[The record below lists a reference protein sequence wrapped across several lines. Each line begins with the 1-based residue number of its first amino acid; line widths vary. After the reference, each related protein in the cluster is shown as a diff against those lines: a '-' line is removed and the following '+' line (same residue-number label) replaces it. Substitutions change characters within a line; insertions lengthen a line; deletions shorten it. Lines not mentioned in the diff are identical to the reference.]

1 MCHPGESR
9 DPGQAALLR
18 VDPGFRRDDVPAGAS
33 RGSGRRRDDVLLRR
47 PPARPHNAGLA
58 PPQPPLPEPHHPTP
72 FVATWTLADVVDFEH
87 FLANDDA
94 DPSRDRQW
102 FDERIAPVLGD
113 AAHDRRRAFRAWL
126 DLQRERQAGAPTP
139 GQRLQQTL
147 SLLSGTAVVLGTLL
161 GAALAGTWLAQ
172 AGDEPVNA
180 PLFWAATV
188 GVQCL
193 LLAIAAIAWPLRR
206 GAAGGLRAAVQS
218 LIVAAGAAMR
228 RLPGERRDA
237 LRATLARLAARSDR
251 HAGLLGAPAAAL
263 LQRFALAFNAGL
275 LVAMLALHLPL
286 VDLRFGWQS
295 TYPIDASQ
303 MHRAVQWVAA
313 PWHWAVPQAQ
323 PRPDEVA
330 ATRFARGQP
339 AHTLPPDAARA
350 WWPFLVLSIACYGV
364 VLRGA
369 LWAALVLV
377 QRRRLRATAFDDPAA
392 HALWRRLAGPLVRTE
407 GGGAP
412 LPAGSGGSASAR
424 PAHDCTVL
432 VAQDLR
438 EDDDRLRTMLASGF
452 GCAASGWHRIAIDDR
467 SASAPLLGQ
476 IAARRPPSIL
486 VVAPAERDPIVAVA
500 QLLRAVVQ
508 AAAPGADVLLLLAA
522 GDDARLAIWRRFVQ
536 IQRLPIGVEALR

>member
-1 MCHPGESR
+1 MAC
-9 DPGQAALLR
+9 L
-18 VDPGFRRDDVPAGAS
+18 DPGFRRDDT
-33 RGSGRRRDDVLLRR
+33 RWDDALPRR
-47 PPARPHNAGLA
+47 PPDRPHNARLA
-58 PPQPPLPEPHHPTP
+58 LPPYPLPDQPHPTP

-87 FLANDDA
+87 FVATDDA
-94 DPSRDRQW
+94 DPVRDRQW
-102 FDERIAPVLGD
+102 FDQRIAPALGD
-113 AAHDRRRAFRAWL
+113 AAHDRRRVFRAWL
-126 DLQRERQAGAPTP
+126 ALQRERHAGATTP

-147 SLLSGTAVVLGTLL
+147 SLLSGTAIVLGTLL
-161 GAALAGTWLAQ
+161 GATLAGTWLAR

-188 GVQCL
+188 GLQLL

-206 GAAGGLRAAVQS
+206 GAAGGLRGAVQS
-218 LIVAAGAAMR
+218 LMVAAGAAMR

-251 HAGLLGAPAAAL
+251 HAGLLAAPAAAL
-263 LQRFALAFNAGL
+263 LQRFAVAFNAGL

-303 MHRAVQWVAA
+303 MHRAVQWIAA

-323 PRPDEVA
+323 PRPDDVA

-339 AHTLPPDAARA
+339 AHSLPPDAARA

-377 QRRRLRATAFDDPAA
+377 QRRRLHSTAFDDPAA
-392 HALWRRLAGPLVRTE
+392 HALWRRLAGPLVRAE
-407 GGGAP
+407 GGDAQ
-412 LPAGSGGSASAR
+412 LPAGIGAAAGPR

-432 VAQDLR
+432 VAEELR
-438 EDDDRLRTMLASGF
+438 EDDDRLRTMLTSGF

-467 SASAPLLGQ
+467 SASAELLRD
-476 IAARRPPSIL
+476 IADRRPPSIL
-486 VVAPAERDPIVAVA
+486 VVAPAGRDPIVAVA

-508 AAAPGADVLLLLAA
+508 AAAPGADVLLLLSAA
-522 GDDARLAIWRRFVQ
+522 DDARLAIWRRFVQ